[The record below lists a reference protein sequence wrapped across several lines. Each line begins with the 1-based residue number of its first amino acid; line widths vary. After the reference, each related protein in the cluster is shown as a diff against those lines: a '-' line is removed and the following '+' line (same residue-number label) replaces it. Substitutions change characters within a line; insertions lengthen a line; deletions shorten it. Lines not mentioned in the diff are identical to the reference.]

1 MAPSRVTAPEVA
13 NRPRHPLHH
22 PRKPTMSL
30 ITIKNACKAALADAP
45 APKEQPAMPTAEA
58 QRDDERLDWLE
69 DNWHRAPLGEW
80 EDRYETLRAA
90 IDAAKEQA

>member
-1 MAPSRVTAPEVA
+1 MAENTKIEW
-13 NRPRHPLHH
+13 
-22 PRKPTMSL
+22 
-30 ITIKNACKAALADAP
+30 ADHGWAP
-45 APKEQPAMPTAEA
+45 ARRVEQLEAQLAEA